1 MQVEKKAH
9 LFRSPPSLSQREGNK
24 AEIDSLLSL
33 LSEIILFIGEAGRL
47 VGGPTTPSLALPP
60 SLDRSADT
68 PNFLLSVRL
77 KEGGD
82 GDEQVG

>member
-1 MQVEKKAH
+1 M
-9 LFRSPPSLSQREGNK
+9 NK

-33 LSEIILFIGEAGRL
+33 LSEIILFIGEAGRQ
-47 VGGPTTPSLALPP
+47 VGRWAHHTLPRLA

-68 PNFLLSVRL
+68 PNFHLSVRL

-82 GDEQVG
+82 GDVQVG